1 MSKQNRNVPLLTKI
15 EMSPFWVLHLQF
27 RCCSLSLPEAK
38 PCGARRAV
46 RGISPPA
53 AGRSFL
59 ARWCYDSAS
68 MAREFALIALLSL
81 IVPGT
86 GASQQTTAVA
96 PVKHVTPEWVTRS
109 NQDAHLLLGI
119 NARFNPEASVSL
131 GMPELDDQIIDLKP
145 RFRERRQEATGQAI
159 TELEKRLEEEKD
171 SAVRQDLEILIKS
184 ARAEIRGA
192 EIRRKYFIQFY
203 NPSEFAYWGISA
215 LLDDQVLQERR
226 VKALLRLRRYA
237 GLEPG
242 YEPLTKVA
250 QDRMRERLSVPGLV
264 GPFKGGVERSL
275 SLSDTHVNGIAK
287 LFDKYHIDGYEPASR
302 KLRDQI
308 AESDEF
314 IRHEVLPRC
323 RADYRMPSEAYAYTL
338 EQVGVDMPPDQL
350 AALAR
355 ASFDEIQ
362 NEMMTLA
369 PKVAK
374 EKGFQATDYRD
385 VIHAL
390 KKDQWEG
397 AQILPN
403 YEKRIAEIEE
413 IIRRERLVTLPARP
427 MKIKLAS
434 EAESADIPGPYE
446 APPPMINNTGQVGV
460 FVLPS
465 RVPAPPGGKPGAT
478 EPLDDYTFAAA
489 SWTLTAHEGRPG
501 HDLQFDSMIEKG
513 VSLARAEFANNSA
526 NIEGWALYSEAILKP
541 YMPPDGQLI
550 SLQQRLMRAARAFLD
565 PELQASKITPEQA
578 KRLLVEE
585 VVLSETLANQE
596 VDRYTFRS
604 PGQATSYFYGYTEL
618 MRLRADT
625 EKAMGLAFD
634 QQAFHDFI
642 LSQGV
647 LPPVLLRKAVF
658 EYFVPRN
665 GARPSN

>member
-1 MSKQNRNVPLLTKI
+1 
-15 EMSPFWVLHLQF
+15 
-27 RCCSLSLPEAK
+27 
-38 PCGARRAV
+38 
-46 RGISPPA
+46 
-53 AGRSFL
+53 
-59 ARWCYDSAS
+59 
-68 MAREFALIALLSL
+68 MAREFALIVLLSL
-81 IVPGT
+81 TAPA
-86 GASQQTTAVA
+86 GAAQQTTTVA
-96 PVKHVTPEWVTRS
+96 PAKHVTPEWVTRS
-109 NQDAHLLLGI
+109 NRDARLLLEI

-145 RFRERRQEATGQAI
+145 RFTERHQEATGQAI

-192 EIRRKYFIQFY
+192 EIRRKYFIQLY
-203 NPSEFAYWGISA
+203 NASEFAYWGISE
-215 LLDDQVLQERR
+215 LLDDQVPQERR
-226 VKALLRLRRYA
+226 VKALLRLRKYA

-242 YEPLTKVA
+242 YAPLTKVA
-250 QDRMRERLSVPGLV
+250 EDRMRERLSVSGLV

-275 SLSDTHVNGIAK
+275 SLSDTHVSGIAK
-287 LFDKYHIDGYEPASR
+287 LFDKYHIDGYEPAYR
-302 KLRDQI
+302 KLREQI
-308 AESDEF
+308 AESNEF
-314 IRHEVLPRC
+314 IRREVLPRC
-323 RADYRMPSEAYAYTL
+323 RTDYRMPSEVYAYAL
-338 EQVGVDMPPDQL
+338 ERVDVDMPPDQL

-355 ASFDEIQ
+355 ARFDEIQ

-385 VIHAL
+385 VVRAL
-390 KKDQWEG
+390 KKDQWAG

-465 RVPAPPGGKPGAT
+465 HVPAPPGAKPGAT

-489 SWTLTAHEGRPG
+489 SWTLAAHEGRPG
-501 HDLQFDSMIEKG
+501 HDLQFDSMLEKG
-513 VSLARAEFANNSA
+513 VSLARAEFASNSA

-541 YMPPDGQLI
+541 YMPLDGQLI
-550 SLQQRLMRAARAFLD
+550 SLQQRLMRVARAFLD

-578 KRLLVEE
+578 KRLLVED

-642 LSQGV
+642 LSQGA
-647 LPPVLLRKAVF
+647 LPPALLRKAVV
-658 EYFVPRN
+658 EYFVPKK
-665 GARPSN
+665 GARQSN

>member
-1 MSKQNRNVPLLTKI
+1 
-15 EMSPFWVLHLQF
+15 
-27 RCCSLSLPEAK
+27 
-38 PCGARRAV
+38 
-46 RGISPPA
+46 
-53 AGRSFL
+53 
-59 ARWCYDSAS
+59 
-68 MAREFALIALLSL
+68 MAREFALIVLLSL
-81 IVPGT
+81 TAPA
-86 GASQQTTAVA
+86 GAAQQTTTVA
-96 PVKHVTPEWVTRS
+96 PAKHVTPEWVTRS
-109 NQDAHLLLGI
+109 NRDARLLLEI

-145 RFRERRQEATGQAI
+145 RFTERHQEATGQAI

-171 SAVRQDLEILIKS
+171 SAARQDLEILIKS

-192 EIRRKYFIQFY
+192 EIRRKYFIQLY
-203 NPSEFAYWGISA
+203 NASEFAYWGISE
-215 LLDDQVLQERR
+215 LLDDQVPQERR
-226 VKALLRLRRYA
+226 VKALLRLRKYA

-242 YEPLTKVA
+242 YAPLTKVA
-250 QDRMRERLSVPGLV
+250 EDRMRERLSVSGLV

-275 SLSDTHVNGIAK
+275 SLSDTHVSGIAK
-287 LFDKYHIDGYEPASR
+287 LFDKYHIDGYEPAYR
-302 KLRDQI
+302 KLREQI
-308 AESDEF
+308 AESNEF
-314 IRHEVLPRC
+314 IRREVLPRC
-323 RADYRMPSEAYAYTL
+323 RTDYRMPSEVYAYAL
-338 EQVGVDMPPDQL
+338 ERVDVDMPPDQL

-355 ASFDEIQ
+355 ARFDEIQ

-385 VIHAL
+385 VVRAL
-390 KKDQWEG
+390 KKDQWAG

-465 RVPAPPGGKPGAT
+465 HVPAPPGAKPGAT

-489 SWTLTAHEGRPG
+489 SWTLAAHEGRPG
-501 HDLQFDSMIEKG
+501 HDLQFDSMLEKG
-513 VSLARAEFANNSA
+513 VSLARAEFASNSA

-541 YMPPDGQLI
+541 YMPLDGQLI
-550 SLQQRLMRAARAFLD
+550 SLQQRLMRVARAFLD

-578 KRLLVEE
+578 KRLLVED

-642 LSQGV
+642 LSQGA
-647 LPPVLLRKAVF
+647 LPPALLRKAVV
-658 EYFVPRN
+658 EYFVPKK
-665 GARPSN
+665 GARQSN